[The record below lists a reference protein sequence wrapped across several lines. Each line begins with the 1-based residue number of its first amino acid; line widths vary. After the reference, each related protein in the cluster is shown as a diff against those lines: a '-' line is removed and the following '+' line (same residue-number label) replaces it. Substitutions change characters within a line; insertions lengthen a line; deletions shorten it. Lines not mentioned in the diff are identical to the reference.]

1 MSNHISSIQSSLK
14 FLMYLRSLLYC
25 LGFFGKFNGGGGGGY
40 MYFGVSIFAKRHDEE
55 SALFCA

>member
-14 FLMYLRSLLYC
+14 FLVYLRSLLYC
-25 LGFFGKFNGGGGGGY
+25 LGFFGKFNRAGIY